1 MKAIVELFTSPTCPH
16 CPPAKKA
23 LEEIARE
30 RSDFTLVSYSTM
42 TPEGQLKAAEY
53 GVESVPTA
61 VISGPAAPQPMGIPG
76 EQAKK
81 TYNDFIDIALGKKT
95 IKEVTGKA

>member
-23 LEEIARE
+23 LEEVAKE
-30 RSDFTLVSYSTM
+30 RSDFTLAVYSTM
-42 TPEGQLKAAEY
+42 TQEGQLKAEQY
-53 GVESVPTA
+53 GIEGVPTA
-61 VISGPAAPQPMGIPG
+61 IISGPATEQPMGIPG
-76 EQAKK
+76 EQSKK

-95 IKEVTGKA
+95 VKEVTGKA